1 MSKCKIQID
10 KELFLMLAMSDL
22 YFLKDKIEKRMLEML
37 ESVLQQEEDFD
48 KGVDDADGYLHRIG
62 MNKGWLEK

>member
-22 YFLKDKIEKRMLEML
+22 YQLKGETEKRMLEML

-48 KGVDDADGYLHRIG
+48 KGVDDGDGYLWRVG